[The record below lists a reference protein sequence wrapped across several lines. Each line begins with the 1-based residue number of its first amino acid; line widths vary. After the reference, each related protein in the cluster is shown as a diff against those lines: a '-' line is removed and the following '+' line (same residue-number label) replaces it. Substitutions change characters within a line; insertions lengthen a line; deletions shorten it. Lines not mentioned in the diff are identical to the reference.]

1 MLASSDLIAI
11 GALADYVRRRAVG
24 DDVYFIANRHINHT
38 NVCRNRCLFC
48 AFSHD
53 DGDADAFTLSVDEV
67 LDKARETL
75 TGGITEIHIVGGEHP
90 DLPFDYYLEMMRGL
104 KELAPDVHI
113 QAFTASEIAHL
124 ARLSGLGVQ
133 ETLVRAQGRRPGL
146 AARRRRRGLQ
156 RPRARPDLRAQDLRR
171 GVARRHA
178 RRPRRR
184 PASSNATMLYG
195 HVETPDELADHL
207 LRLRELQ
214 DETGGF
220 NAFIPLSFQPANTG
234 LSELPGPTGF
244 DDLKVLAVGRLVL
257 DNFRHIKAFWI
268 NVGLKLA
275 QVSLSFGVND
285 LDGTVVEEKIS
296 HAAGVETGQELT
308 RDELVRVIRGAGRV
322 PVERDTLYNVVRR
335 YDASAGEPRPGRAA
349 ALTRRWDAHGA
360 PRVGRIEFVNCFPLY
375 CHFVEEL
382 ARLGYEAEIVEG
394 RRPSSTGCSSPARS
408 TSPCPRRSSSPG
420 TPTSW
425 RCCPASR
432 SARSAPSIRSSS
444 SPSCRAR
451 RSKASP

>member
-1 MLASSDLIAI
+1 MSLDEQQIDLLSRRAGLSHVWDKVLSDTRLSGADARDVLVSSDLIAI

-53 DGDADAFTLSVDEV
+53 DGDADAYTLSVDEV

-90 DLPFDYYLEMMRGL
+90 DLPFDYYLEMMRAL

-113 QAFTASEIAHL
+113 QAFTASEVAHL
-124 ARLSGLGVQ
+124 ARISGLGVR
-133 ETLVRAQGRRPGL
+133 ETLTQLKDAGLGSLPGGGAEVFSGRVRDLICERKISGTEWLGVMRAAHGVGL
-146 AARRRRRGLQ
+146 R
-156 RPRARPDLRAQDLRR
+156 
-171 GVARRHA
+171 
-178 RRPRRR
+178 
-184 PASSNATMLYG
+184 SNATMLYG
-195 HVETPDELADHL
+195 HVERPEELADHL

-257 DNFRHIKAFWI
+257 DNFRHVKAFWI

-296 HAAGVETGQELT
+296 HAAGVDTGQELS
-308 RDELVRVIRGAGRV
+308 RAELVRVIRGAGRV
-322 PVERDTLYNVVRR
+322 PVERDTLYNVMRR
-335 YDASAGEPRPGRAA
+335 YD
-349 ALTRRWDAHGA
+349 
-360 PRVGRIEFVNCFPLY
+360 VG
-375 CHFVEEL
+375 VE
-382 ARLGYEAEIVEG
+382 V
-394 RRPSSTGCSSPARS
+394 
-408 TSPCPRRSSSPG
+408 
-420 TPTSW
+420 
-425 RCCPASR
+425 
-432 SARSAPSIRSSS
+432 
-444 SPSCRAR
+444 
-451 RSKASP
+451 

>member
-1 MLASSDLIAI
+1 MSLDEQQIDHLSRRAGLAHVWARVAAGERLSGADARDLLVSSDLIAV
-11 GALADYVRRRAVG
+11 GALADHVRRRAAG

-67 LDKARETL
+67 VDKARETL

-124 ARLSGLGVQ
+124 AKISGLGVP
-133 ETLVRAQGRRPGL
+133 ETLVQLKQAGLGSLPGGGAEVFSGRVRDLICERKISGQEWLDVMRAAHGVGL
-146 AARRRRRGLQ
+146 R
-156 RPRARPDLRAQDLRR
+156 
-171 GVARRHA
+171 
-178 RRPRRR
+178 
-184 PASSNATMLYG
+184 SNATMLYG

-207 LRLRELQ
+207 LRLRDLQ

-268 NVGLKLA
+268 NVGPQARSGLA
-275 QVSLSFGVND
+275 
-285 LDGTVVEEKIS
+285 
-296 HAAGVETGQELT
+296 
-308 RDELVRVIRGAGRV
+308 LVRRERPRRHRGRGEDQPRRRRRHRPGAHPRRARARHPRRRSRAGRA
-322 PVERDTLYNVVRR
+322 RH
-335 YDASAGEPRPGRAA
+335 
-349 ALTRRWDAHGA
+349 ALSGGA
-360 PRVGRIEFVNCFPLY
+360 PLRR
-375 CHFVEEL
+375 
-382 ARLGYEAEIVEG
+382 
-394 RRPSSTGCSSPARS
+394 RRPA
-408 TSPCPRRSSSPG
+408 
-420 TPTSW
+420 
-425 RCCPASR
+425 
-432 SARSAPSIRSSS
+432 
-444 SPSCRAR
+444 
-451 RSKASP
+451 

>member
-1 MLASSDLIAI
+1 MTVDAQQIDRLSRRAGLAHIWEKVDAGQRLSGDDARDLLVSSDLIAV
-11 GALADYVRRRAVG
+11 GALADHVRRRMVG
-24 DDVYFIANRHINHT
+24 DDVFFISNRHINHT

-104 KELAPDVHI
+104 KELAPEVHI

-124 ARLSGLGVQ
+124 ARISGLGVP
-133 ETLVRAQGRRPGL
+133 ETLTQLRDAGLGSLPGGGAEVFSGRVRDLICERKISGSEWLEVMRAAHGVGL
-146 AARRRRRGLQ
+146 K
-156 RPRARPDLRAQDLRR
+156 
-171 GVARRHA
+171 
-178 RRPRRR
+178 
-184 PASSNATMLYG
+184 SNATMLYG
-195 HVETPDELADHL
+195 HVETPEELADHMV
-207 LRLRELQ
+207 RLRELQ

-244 DDLKVLAVGRLVL
+244 DDLKMLAVGRLVL

-296 HAAGVETGQELT
+296 HAAGVDTGQELS
-308 RDELVRVIRGAGRV
+308 RSELVRVICGAGRV
-322 PVERDTLYNVVRR
+322 PVERDTLYNVIRR
-335 YDASAGEPRPGRAA
+335 YDAGVP
-349 ALTRRWDAHGA
+349 
-360 PRVGRIEFVNCFPLY
+360 V
-375 CHFVEEL
+375 
-382 ARLGYEAEIVEG
+382 
-394 RRPSSTGCSSPARS
+394 
-408 TSPCPRRSSSPG
+408 
-420 TPTSW
+420 
-425 RCCPASR
+425 
-432 SARSAPSIRSSS
+432 
-444 SPSCRAR
+444 
-451 RSKASP
+451 

>member
-1 MLASSDLIAI
+1 MTADVQQIDRLSQRAGLAHVWEKVAAGQRLSGDDARDLLVSSDLIAV
-11 GALADYVRRRAVG
+11 GALADHVRRRTVG
-24 DDVYFIANRHINHT
+24 DDVFFISNRHINHT

-124 ARLSGLGVQ
+124 ARISGLGVP
-133 ETLVRAQGRRPGL
+133 ETLTQLKDAGLGSLPGGGAEVFSGRVRDLICERKISGSEWLEVMRAAHGVGL
-146 AARRRRRGLQ
+146 K
-156 RPRARPDLRAQDLRR
+156 
-171 GVARRHA
+171 
-178 RRPRRR
+178 
-184 PASSNATMLYG
+184 SNATMLYG
-195 HVETPDELADHL
+195 HVETPEELADHM

-244 DDLKVLAVGRLVL
+244 DDLKMLAVGRLML

-296 HAAGVETGQELT
+296 HAAGVDTGQELS
-308 RDELVRVIRGAGRV
+308 RSELVRVIRGAGRV
-322 PVERDTLYNVVRR
+322 PVERDTLYNVIRR
-335 YDASAGEPRPGRAA
+335 YDAG
-349 ALTRRWDAHGA
+349 
-360 PRVGRIEFVNCFPLY
+360 VQV
-375 CHFVEEL
+375 
-382 ARLGYEAEIVEG
+382 
-394 RRPSSTGCSSPARS
+394 
-408 TSPCPRRSSSPG
+408 
-420 TPTSW
+420 
-425 RCCPASR
+425 
-432 SARSAPSIRSSS
+432 
-444 SPSCRAR
+444 
-451 RSKASP
+451 

>member
-1 MLASSDLIAI
+1 MSLDEHEIEHLSRRAGLTQVWDKVAAGERLSGADARDLLNSSDLIAV
-11 GALADYVRRRAVG
+11 GALADHVRRRVAG
-24 DDVYFIANRHINHT
+24 DDVFFIANRHINHT

-53 DGDADAFTLSVDEV
+53 DGDADAFTLSVDQV

-90 DLPFDYYLEMMRGL
+90 DLPFDYYLDMMRGL

-113 QAFTASEIAHL
+113 QAFTASEVAHL
-124 ARLSGLGVQ
+124 AKISGLGVP
-133 ETLVRAQGRRPGL
+133 ETLTQLRDAGLGSLPGGGAEVFSGRVRDLICERKISGAEWLDVMRAAHGVGL
-146 AARRRRRGLQ
+146 K
-156 RPRARPDLRAQDLRR
+156 
-171 GVARRHA
+171 
-178 RRPRRR
+178 
-184 PASSNATMLYG
+184 SNATMLYG
-195 HVETPDELADHL
+195 HVETPAELADHMIA
-207 LRLRELQ
+207 LRDLQ

-244 DDLKVLAVGRLVL
+244 DDLKMLAVGRLVL

-296 HAAGVETGQELT
+296 HAAGVDTGQELT
-308 RDELVRVIRGAGRV
+308 RAELVRVIRGAGRV

-335 YDASAGEPRPGRAA
+335 YD
-349 ALTRRWDAHGA
+349 DGA
-360 PRVGRIEFVNCFPLY
+360 P
-375 CHFVEEL
+375 
-382 ARLGYEAEIVEG
+382 A
-394 RRPSSTGCSSPARS
+394 
-408 TSPCPRRSSSPG
+408 
-420 TPTSW
+420 
-425 RCCPASR
+425 
-432 SARSAPSIRSSS
+432 
-444 SPSCRAR
+444 
-451 RSKASP
+451 

>member
-1 MLASSDLIAI
+1 MTVDEQRIEALSRRAGLAAVWDKVASGARLTADDARDVLVCDDLIAL
-11 GALADYVRRRAVG
+11 GALADHARRRAVG

-67 LDKARETL
+67 LGKARETL

-90 DLPFDYYLEMMRGL
+90 DLPFDYYLEMLRGL

-124 ARLSGLGVQ
+124 AGVSGLGVHD
-133 ETLVRAQGRRPGL
+133 TLVALKEAGLGSLPGGGAEVFSGRVRNLICERKISGDDWLDVMREAHRVGL
-146 AARRRRRGLQ
+146 K
-156 RPRARPDLRAQDLRR
+156 
-171 GVARRHA
+171 
-178 RRPRRR
+178 
-184 PASSNATMLYG
+184 SNATMLYG
-195 HVETPDELADHL
+195 HVETPEELADHL
-207 LRLRELQ
+207 VRLRSLQ

-244 DDLKVLAVGRLVL
+244 DDLRVLAAGRLVL
-257 DNFRHIKAFWI
+257 DNFRHVKAFWI

-296 HAAGVETGQELT
+296 HAAGVDTGQELT
-308 RDELVRVIRGAGRV
+308 RAELVRVIRDAGRV
-322 PVERDTLYNVVRR
+322 PVERDTLYRVVRR
-335 YDASAGEPRPGRAA
+335 YDDGAA
-349 ALTRRWDAHGA
+349 A
-360 PRVGRIEFVNCFPLY
+360 
-375 CHFVEEL
+375 
-382 ARLGYEAEIVEG
+382 
-394 RRPSSTGCSSPARS
+394 
-408 TSPCPRRSSSPG
+408 
-420 TPTSW
+420 
-425 RCCPASR
+425 
-432 SARSAPSIRSSS
+432 
-444 SPSCRAR
+444 
-451 RSKASP
+451 

>member
-1 MLASSDLIAI
+1 MTAEVQQIDRLSRRAGLVHVWEKVAAGQRLSGDDARDLLVSSDLIAV
-11 GALADYVRRRAVG
+11 GALSDHVRRRTVG
-24 DDVYFIANRHINHT
+24 DDVFFISNRHINHT

-124 ARLSGLGVQ
+124 ARLSGLGVP
-133 ETLVRAQGRRPGL
+133 ETLTQLKAAGLGSLPGGGAEVFSGRVRDLICERKISGDEWLEVMRAAHGVGL
-146 AARRRRRGLQ
+146 K
-156 RPRARPDLRAQDLRR
+156 
-171 GVARRHA
+171 
-178 RRPRRR
+178 
-184 PASSNATMLYG
+184 SNATMLYG
-195 HVETPDELADHL
+195 HVERPEELADHM

-244 DDLKVLAVGRLVL
+244 DDLKMLAVGRLML

-296 HAAGVETGQELT
+296 HAAGVDTGQELS
-308 RDELVRVIRGAGRV
+308 RAELVRVIRGAGRV
-322 PVERDTLYNVVRR
+322 PVERDTLYNVIRR
-335 YDASAGEPRPGRAA
+335 YDTGEP
-349 ALTRRWDAHGA
+349 
-360 PRVGRIEFVNCFPLY
+360 V
-375 CHFVEEL
+375 
-382 ARLGYEAEIVEG
+382 
-394 RRPSSTGCSSPARS
+394 
-408 TSPCPRRSSSPG
+408 
-420 TPTSW
+420 
-425 RCCPASR
+425 
-432 SARSAPSIRSSS
+432 
-444 SPSCRAR
+444 
-451 RSKASP
+451 